1 MRRVLVC
8 LLDAQLFVLL
18 QHVLAAEGFAAVAPP
33 SPRHRTAQ
41 IPFLDY
47 NGLDAILL
55 EVPDRTGWFEASV
68 AAHRDAAIP
77 LVIIT
82 RDDHLSPDPRL
93 KSALVLRRPF
103 KPIQLLE
110 FLRTLRHDR
119 TKEVSDHLLVFEDV
133 EVDLA
138 THTARRSGKAVQL
151 TGLQFRLLAHLMARA
166 DRVCGRD
173 ELIEAC
179 WKTKQPVEPRTVDIH
194 IGEIRRRLCAH
205 GPDLIRTVRGAGYC
219 VSAGDRPVDQA
230 GNSTAT

>member
-8 LLDAQLFVLL
+8 LSDPQLFVLL
-18 QHVLAAEGFAAVAPP
+18 QHVLAAEGFAAAAPP
-33 SPRHRTAQ
+33 HPRGPTT
-41 IPFLDY
+41 PMSFLDCS
-47 NGLDAILL
+47 GLDAILL
-55 EVPDRTGWFEASV
+55 EVPDRTGWFEAGV
-68 AAHRDAAIP
+68 TAHRDAAIP
-77 LVIIT
+77 LVLIT
-82 RDDHLSPDPRL
+82 RDHVSPDPRL
-93 KSALVLRRPF
+93 RSALALRRPF
-103 KPIQLLE
+103 EPIQLLE
-110 FLRTLRHDR
+110 FLRKLRHDR
-119 TKEVSDHLLVFEDV
+119 TKEASDHLLVFEDV

-138 THTARRSGKAVQL
+138 AHTIRRSGKAVQL
-151 TGLQFRLLAHLMARA
+151 TGLQFRLLAHLIARA

-219 VSAGDRPVDQA
+219 VSAGGRPVVQA